1 MNNKIIIFGSSYQAN
16 VVYNELSWLKKSVIG
31 FCDDA
36 NKGKNILHKNRKLK
50 NLGKFEEIPTKIL
63 KNSVGVIGIGENKIR
78 KQIVYK
84 VKRVKNDFKWI
95 KLVSRF
101 AKVSPNTVIGEGTV
115 ILSGSVIRN
124 NVKIGDHCLIN
135 SSCSIDHDNQIDDF
149 ASCGP
154 GVITGGNVKVG
165 KMSFIGIG
173 STIKHSIKIERN
185 VIIGGHSFVN
195 KNCRKE
201 FLYFGVPAKKIK
213 SVKSMKSQF

>member
-78 KQIVYK
+78 KQIVDK

-173 STIKHSIKIERN
+173 STIKHSIKIETN